1 MQIIRRL
8 PCTRSRI
15 ARCLSFM
22 QSSLALTFTLDW
34 ASNYLLIVLVSSTVH
49 LLEVAEA
56 AQLLLQEQH
65 MNLLNRPKS
74 IHIAKKTLHYDDQ
87 PDEAV
92 LSGPSRR
99 AVKIVKA

>member
-1 MQIIRRL
+1 
-8 PCTRSRI
+8 
-15 ARCLSFM
+15 M

-34 ASNYLLIVLVSSTVH
+34 ASDYLLIVLVSSTVH

-74 IHIAKKTLHYDDQ
+74 IHIAKKKRFTMTTGLMKRCFLGQ
-87 PDEAV
+87 VDEQ
-92 LSGPSRR
+92 S
-99 AVKIVKA
+99 K